1 MTTLIEADVEQ
12 AARDWL
18 EGLGEPNTARSK
30 ENSSDP
36 KLKPRWNLHLWD
48 DEDPRPAGRGLAT
61 NGEDRLAPVP
71 APTAWS
77 APGDGRPR

>member
-48 DEDPRPAGRGLAT
+48 DED
-61 NGEDRLAPVP
+61 
-71 APTAWS
+71 
-77 APGDGRPR
+77 

>member
-36 KLKPRWNLHLWD
+36 SSQSCLESK
-48 DEDPRPAGRGLAT
+48 G
-61 NGEDRLAPVP
+61 
-71 APTAWS
+71 
-77 APGDGRPR
+77 